1 VRRERAAGGIVLRET
16 SLSQAKED
24 EMPTTAR
31 REQGTTSA
39 TVMHLAFE
47 LGATEW
53 KLGFTTGLGRAPR
66 ERVIRAGDVEAV
78 EREIGAAKRRFGVA
92 AEVRVVSCYEAGR
105 EGFWLHRWLKT
116 KGIENQVIDSSSIEV
131 NRRRRRRKTDKL
143 DLKSLLR
150 LLARWV
156 GGEAEVWRVVR
167 VPSVEAEDRRH
178 LHRELEVL
186 VDERTERS
194 NRIRGL
200 LATQGVRLDFGGEF
214 TKQLH
219 EVRLWDGTRLGP
231 RLRDRL
237 EREWLRRESVVEEIR
252 FLEAEQRA
260 LVRDGVD
267 DPALEQVRG
276 LMKLRGI
283 AIKSAW
289 VFVMEFFSW
298 RRFNND
304 KEVGALAGLA
314 PAPYISGEEERS
326 LGIEKA
332 GNERVRTMATE
343 IAWGWLRYQPE
354 SEIARW
360 FERRFGNA
368 GKRARRRGIVA
379 VARKILVALRRY
391 LEFGEIP
398 KGACLKTG

>member
-1 VRRERAAGGIVLRET
+1 
-16 SLSQAKED
+16 
-24 EMPTTAR
+24 MPATARGEEGTTA
-31 REQGTTSA
+31 A
-39 TVMHLAFE
+39 TVVHLAFE

-53 KLGFTTGLGRAPR
+53 KLGFTTGLGRSPR

-78 EREIGAAKRRFGVA
+78 EREIEAAKRRFGVA
-92 AEVRVVSCYEAGR
+92 VDGRVVSCYEAGR
-105 EGFWLHRWLKT
+105 EGFWLHRWLKS

-143 DLKSLLR
+143 DLKSLVR

-156 GGEAEVWRVVR
+156 GGEEEVWRVVR
-167 VPSVEAEDRRH
+167 VPSPEAEDRRQ

-200 LATQGVRLDFGGEF
+200 LATQGVRMDLVGDFTGR
-214 TKQLH
+214 LH
-219 EVRLWDGTRLGP
+219 EVRLWDGSPLPSG
-231 RLRDRL
+231 LRERL
-237 EREWLRRESVVEEIR
+237 EREWIRRGSVVAEIR

-260 LVRDGVD
+260 LLRNGAD
-267 DPALEQVRG
+267 DPALEQVRA
-276 LMKLRGI
+276 LMQLRGI

-298 RRFNND
+298 RRFRND

-354 SEIARW
+354 SEITRW
-360 FERRFGNA
+360 FERRFGHA

-398 KGACLKTG
+398 RGACLKTG

>member
-1 VRRERAAGGIVLRET
+1 
-16 SLSQAKED
+16 
-24 EMPTTAR
+24 MPTTAR
-31 REQGTTSA
+31 REEGRGSGL
-39 TVMHLAFE
+39 VVHLAFE

-53 KLGFTTGLGRAPR
+53 KLGFTAGLSRSPW
-66 ERVIRAGDVEAV
+66 ERVVRAGDVEAV
-78 EREIGAAKRRFGVA
+78 EREVGAAKRRLGVGA
-92 AEVRVVSCYEAGR
+92 DARVVSCYEAGR
-105 EGFWLHRWLKT
+105 EGFWLHRWLRSR
-116 KGIENQVIDSSSIEV
+116 GIENQVIDSSSIEV
-131 NRRRRRRKTDKL
+131 NRRRRRRKTDRL

-156 GGEAEVWRVVR
+156 GGEEEVWRVVR
-167 VPSVEAEDRRH
+167 VPSVEAEDRRQ

-200 LATQGVRLDFGGEF
+200 LGTQGMRLDLGGEF
-214 TKQLH
+214 TKVLH
-219 EVRLWDGTRLGP
+219 EVRLWDGSPLPPG
-231 RLRDRL
+231 LRGRL
-237 EREWLRRESVVEEIR
+237 EREWVRRESVVEEIR

-260 LVRDGVD
+260 LLRSGLE
-267 DPALEQVRG
+267 DPALEQVRA

-283 AIKSAW
+283 AIRSAW

-298 RRFNND
+298 RRFRND

-354 SEIARW
+354 SEITRW
-360 FERRFGNA
+360 FERRFGHA
-368 GKRARRRGIVA
+368 GKRARRRGIVS

-398 KGACLKTG
+398 RGACLKTG

>member
-1 VRRERAAGGIVLRET
+1 
-16 SLSQAKED
+16 
-24 EMPTTAR
+24 MPATARGEEGTTA
-31 REQGTTSA
+31 A
-39 TVMHLAFE
+39 TVVHLAFE

-53 KLGFTTGLGRAPR
+53 KLGFTTGLGRSPR

-78 EREIGAAKRRFGVA
+78 EREIEAAKRRFGVA
-92 AEVRVVSCYEAGR
+92 VDGRVVSCYEAGR
-105 EGFWLHRWLKT
+105 EGFWLHRWLKS

-143 DLKSLLR
+143 DLKSLVR

-156 GGEAEVWRVVR
+156 GGEEEVWRVVR
-167 VPSVEAEDRRH
+167 VPSPEAEDRRQ

-200 LATQGVRLDFGGEF
+200 LATQGVRMDLVGDFTGR
-214 TKQLH
+214 LH
-219 EVRLWDGTRLGP
+219 EVRLWDGSPLPSG
-231 RLRDRL
+231 LRERL
-237 EREWLRRESVVEEIR
+237 EREWIRRGSVVAEIR

-260 LVRDGVD
+260 LLRNGAD
-267 DPALEQVRG
+267 DPALEQVRA
-276 LMKLRGI
+276 LMQLRGI

-298 RRFNND
+298 RRFKND

-343 IAWGWLRYQPE
+343 IAWGWIRYQPE
-354 SEIARW
+354 SEITRW

-391 LEFGEIP
+391 LEYGEIP

>member
-1 VRRERAAGGIVLRET
+1 
-16 SLSQAKED
+16 
-24 EMPTTAR
+24 MPATARGEEGTTA
-31 REQGTTSA
+31 A
-39 TVMHLAFE
+39 TVVHLAFE

-53 KLGFTTGLGRAPR
+53 KLGFTTGLGRSPR
-66 ERVIRAGDVEAV
+66 ERVIRTGDVEAV
-78 EREIGAAKRRFGVA
+78 EREIEAAKRRFGVA
-92 AEVRVVSCYEAGR
+92 VDGRVVSCYEAGR
-105 EGFWLHRWLKT
+105 EGFWLHRWLKS

-156 GGEAEVWRVVR
+156 GGEEEVWRVVR
-167 VPSVEAEDRRH
+167 VPSPEAEDRRQ

-200 LATQGVRLDFGGEF
+200 LATQGVRMDLVGDFTGR
-214 TKQLH
+214 LH
-219 EVRLWDGTRLGP
+219 EVRLWDGSPLPSG
-231 RLRDRL
+231 LRERL
-237 EREWLRRESVVEEIR
+237 EREWIRRGSVVAEIR

-260 LVRDGVD
+260 LLRNGAD
-267 DPALEQVRG
+267 DPALEQVRA
-276 LMKLRGI
+276 LMQLRGI

-298 RRFNND
+298 RRFKND

-343 IAWGWLRYQPE
+343 IAWGWIRYQPE
-354 SEIARW
+354 SEITRW

-391 LEFGEIP
+391 LEYGEIP